1 LQPDIS
7 LYNSLHPWVTM
18 RKTDKTAFLSNTL
31 FYLVASLTIKQIV
44 FEKIPVF
51 GISIIIAELF
61 YKFHS
66 FTLELLAFMATW
78 FLLDIC
84 VRFIFNQL
92 KLKS

>member
-1 LQPDIS
+1 MTVPKGQ
-7 LYNSLHPWVTM
+7 
-18 RKTDKTAFLSNTL
+18 KTAFLTTTL
-31 FYLVASLTIKQIV
+31 VYLVASLTIKQIV

-78 FLLDIC
+78 FLLDIF

-92 KLKS
+92 KIKG